1 MQNMGVYIFRIF
13 AANAKVACSW
23 GIDKISAYKD
33 RLEFTVDGFLF
44 KGKVCVE
51 YDAGWDTFT
60 VKLFNNDGS
69 VKEEIE
75 MVYIDN
81 LVRVIDEKVEK
92 CDNYKEKVIESLKN
106 L

>member
-1 MQNMGVYIFRIF
+1 MGVYIFRIL
-13 AANAKVACSW
+13 AANSKVACSW
-23 GIDKISAYKD
+23 GIYDIKPYKD
-33 RLEFTVDGFLF
+33 RLEFIVNGFLF
-44 KGKVCVE
+44 KGKVCVL

-60 VKLFNNDGS
+60 VKLINNDGS